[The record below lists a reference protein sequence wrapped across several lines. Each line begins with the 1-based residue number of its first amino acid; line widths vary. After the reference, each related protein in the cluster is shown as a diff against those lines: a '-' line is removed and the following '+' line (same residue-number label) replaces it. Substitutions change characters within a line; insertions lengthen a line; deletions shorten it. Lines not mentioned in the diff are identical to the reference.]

1 MSHTKSDVPRST
13 VTTVTEAVHKVVKII
28 TYQDDKVWVASKQ
41 LAKLSGNKNDWTVV
55 ITYYN
60 LSKGKRVKMFL
71 LDKEG
76 NYFRVIANTDEDNT
90 VLLRDGK
97 VKLIPHS
104 EAKSY
109 RKFFEMSEVDTPLV
123 KLPLAESI
131 KGDNYIYY
139 NE

>member
-1 MSHTKSDVPRST
+1 
-13 VTTVTEAVHKVVKII
+13 VVKII